1 MNAAR
6 KKRLFWILTILV
18 VVTGVVWSVTK
29 AFNENM
35 VFFYTPSELLEGKGV
50 VGSSYRLGG
59 MIETG
64 SVKKE
69 PGTLKISF
77 VVSDKK
83 QTVPVTYTGILP
95 DLFKEGTGV
104 VAEGQLKEGVF
115 VAHTI
120 MAKHDENYMPPGVNG
135 K

>member
-18 VVTGVVWSVTK
+18 VVGGVVWSVTK

-35 VFFYTPSELLEGKGV
+35 VFFYTPSELLSGKGV
-50 VGSSYRLGG
+50 VGQSYRLGG

-64 SVKKE
+64 SIKKE

-77 VVSDKK
+77 VVSDKT
-83 QTVPVTYTGILP
+83 QTVPVTYSGILP